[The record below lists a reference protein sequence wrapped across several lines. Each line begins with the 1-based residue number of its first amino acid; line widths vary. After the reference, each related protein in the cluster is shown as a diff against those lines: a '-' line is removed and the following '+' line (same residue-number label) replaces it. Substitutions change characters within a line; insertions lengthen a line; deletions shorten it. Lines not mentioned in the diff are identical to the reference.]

1 MPIVNRSAMRL
12 LSTGAVALALAAGG
26 AATAAAHSG
35 GDGWD
40 RGSSSGFRPGEG
52 AGQKSAADNC
62 EFSLDGRSWHSSV
75 KVDNVSLRPTEEG
88 TVHIHVRAAQR
99 ADSCTASL
107 AAYRTH
113 GPTWETSGEQV
124 FHDFDT
130 VSLKKGAVDT
140 LDIAVPDEG
149 CYAQID
155 LYRGGTR
162 FDGGTGEGHGP
173 LPVGPDRPV
182 IKDKLIAAWN
192 GGTRACLE
200 ESPAPAPSE
209 PSQSPPGTPS
219 ETPPETTEPTPPSS
233 EEPSATPSESLPPA
247 PSESAPGGESPQAPE
262 ASESVAP
269 TTGPENPSDGGNLAE
284 TGGGN
289 VGPVAGGAAALLL
302 AGGGVLFAVRRR
314 RAAGH

>member
-1 MPIVNRSAMRL
+1 MRL
-12 LSTGAVALALAAGG
+12 LSAGAVALALSAGG
-26 AATAAAHSG
+26 AATATAHSG

-40 RGSSSGFRPGEG
+40 KGDSSGFRPGEG
-52 AGQKSAADNC
+52 AGEKSAADNC
-62 EFSLDGRSWHSSV
+62 EFSLDGKGWYASV
-75 KVDNVSLRPTEEG
+75 KVDNVNLKPSEDGR
-88 TVHIHVRAAQR
+88 VAIHVRTAKEAG
-99 ADSCTASL
+99 SCTASL

-113 GPTWETSGEQV
+113 GPSWETSGEQV

-130 VSLKKGAVDT
+130 VSLGKHGADA

-200 ESPAPAPSE
+200 ESPAPTPSE
-209 PSQSPPGTPS
+209 PSETGTPS
-219 ETPPETTEPTPPSS
+219 ETPPGTTEPTPPSS

-269 TTGPENPSDGGNLAE
+269 TTAPENPSGGGNLAE